1 MELFLFGT
9 LWFWIVTSALV
20 TALVTSVCKDS
31 GFFASLF
38 LLITFLFLQFGA
50 RIDIIGMAER
60 HPALV
65 VCGVAGYVA
74 IGLAWM
80 VLKWQFLFR
89 AVSQAYASFREKWYE
104 YSKDEH
110 RYAGVSKAEMFSMF
124 PERGA
129 SYIIGVQRKFD
140 VRSIPMKVREE
151 YPTLFFWAV
160 YWPISV
166 VITILN
172 DPIRKL
178 FRTLIHGLSGI
189 MQTMSDKEF
198 NKYTELYK

>member
-9 LWFWIVTSALV
+9 LWFWIVTGGLLI
-20 TALVTSVCKDS
+20 ALVTSVCKDS

-38 LLITFLFLQFGA
+38 LLISFLFLQFGA
-50 RIDIIGMAER
+50 RIDIIGAVEH
-60 HPALV
+60 HPALAV
-65 VCGVAGYVA
+65 AAIAGYVA
-74 IGLAWM
+74 FGLVWM
-80 VLKWQFLFR
+80 ILKWQFLFR
-89 AVSQAYASFREKWYE
+89 AVSQAYAEMREEWYN
-104 YSKDEH
+104 SIKGDGF
-110 RYAGVSKAEMFSMF
+110 YARKTKEEIIADF
-124 PERGA
+124 PTRGM
-129 SYIIGVQRKFD
+129 SYISAVKKRFE

-160 YWPISV
+160 YWPISF

-178 FRTLIHGLSGI
+178 FRSLIHGLSGV